1 MGKDGEKEK
10 IVFHKKGNVAM
21 KYLSNLSDIPE
32 FSSAAIDSGQIVIP
46 RPIIDNPQFN
56 DLKSSGV
63 FLYMLLLN
71 RLRATVDFE
80 LKGYDENGN
89 TFVCYP
95 IEELMDA
102 LQSGKSK
109 VISLKKKLK
118 NHGLIEEVCQGSNL
132 PNRIYLTDEILKYY

>member
-1 MGKDGEKEK
+1 MGKDGAKEK
-10 IVFHKKGNVAM
+10 IALHKKGNVAM

-56 DLKSSGV
+56 DLKSSGI

-71 RLRATVDFE
+71 RLRASVDFE

-95 IEELMDA
+95 IEELMEA
-102 LQSGKSK
+102 LQLGKSK
-109 VISLKKKLK
+109 VISLKNKLK
-118 NHGLIEEVCQGSNL
+118 NHGLIEEVRQGSNL

>member
-1 MGKDGEKEK
+1 MGKDGTKEK
-10 IVFHKKGNVAM
+10 IAFHKKGNATM

-56 DLKSSGV
+56 DLKSSGI
-63 FLYMLLLN
+63 FFYMLLLN

-95 IEELMDA
+95 IEELMET
-102 LQSGKSK
+102 LQSSKSK

-118 NHGLIEEVCQGSNL
+118 NHGLIEEVRQESDL

>member
-10 IVFHKKGNVAM
+10 IAFHKKGNIAM

-56 DLKSSGV
+56 DLKSSGI

-71 RLRATVDFE
+71 RLRAAVDFE

-95 IEELMDA
+95 IEELMEA
-102 LQSGKSK
+102 LQSDKNK

-118 NHGLIEEVCQGSNL
+118 NHGLIEEVRQESNL

>member
-1 MGKDGEKEK
+1 
-10 IVFHKKGNVAM
+10 M
-21 KYLSNLSDIPE
+21 KYLSNLSEIPE

-56 DLKSSGV
+56 NLKSSGI

-71 RLRATVDFE
+71 RLRAAIDFE

-95 IEELMDA
+95 IEELMEA
-102 LQSGKSK
+102 LQAGKSK

-118 NHGLIEEVCQGSNL
+118 NHGLIEEVRQGSNL

>member
-1 MGKDGEKEK
+1 
-10 IVFHKKGNVAM
+10 M

-32 FSSAAIDSGQIVIP
+32 FSSAATDSGQFFLP

-56 DLKSSGV
+56 DLKSSGI
-63 FLYMLLLN
+63 FLYMLLL
-71 RLRATVDFE
+71 
-80 LKGYDENGN
+80 

-95 IEELMDA
+95 IDELMES

-118 NHGLIEEVCQGSNL
+118 NHGLIEEVHQGANL
-132 PNRIYLTDEILKYY
+132 PNRIYLTDKILKYY

>member
-1 MGKDGEKEK
+1 MGKDGAQEK
-10 IVFHKKGNVAM
+10 IEFHKKGNVAM
-21 KYLSNLSDIPE
+21 KYLSDLSDIPE

-56 DLKSSGV
+56 GLKSSGI

-71 RLRATVDFE
+71 RLRAAVDFE

-95 IEELMDA
+95 IEELMEA

-118 NHGLIEEVCQGSNL
+118 NHGLIEEVRQESNL

>member
-1 MGKDGEKEK
+1 MGKDGAKEK
-10 IVFHKKGNVAM
+10 IAFHKKGNVAM

-46 RPIIDNPQFN
+46 RPIMDNPQFN
-56 DLKSSGV
+56 DLKSSGI

-71 RLRATVDFE
+71 RLRASVDFE

-89 TFVCYP
+89 TFVCYRV
-95 IEELMDA
+95 EELMEA

-118 NHGLIEEVCQGSNL
+118 NHGLIEEVRQGSNL

>member
-1 MGKDGEKEK
+1 MGKDGAKEK
-10 IVFHKKGNVAM
+10 IALHKKGNVAM

-56 DLKSSGV
+56 DLKSSGI

-71 RLRATVDFE
+71 RLRGAVDFE

-95 IEELMDA
+95 VEELMEA
-102 LQSGKSK
+102 LQVSKSK

-118 NHGLIEEVCQGSNL
+118 NHGLIEELRQGTDL

>member
-1 MGKDGEKEK
+1 
-10 IVFHKKGNVAM
+10 M

-56 DLKSSGV
+56 DLKSSGI

-71 RLRATVDFE
+71 RLRAAVDFE

-95 IEELMDA
+95 IEELMES

-118 NHGLIEEVCQGSNL
+118 NHGLIEEV
-132 PNRIYLTDEILKYY
+132 R

>member
-1 MGKDGEKEK
+1 
-10 IVFHKKGNVAM
+10 M

-56 DLKSSGV
+56 DLKSSGI

-71 RLRATVDFE
+71 RLRAAVDFE
-80 LKGYDENGN
+80 LKGYDENGNGN

-95 IEELMDA
+95 IEELMEA
-102 LQSGKSK
+102 LQSSKSK

-118 NHGLIEEVCQGSNL
+118 NHGLIEEVRQGSDL

>member
-1 MGKDGEKEK
+1 MGKDGAKEK
-10 IVFHKKGNVAM
+10 IEFHKKGNVAM
-21 KYLSNLSDIPE
+21 KYLSNLSEIPE

-56 DLKSSGV
+56 NLKSSGI
-63 FLYMLLLN
+63 FLYILLLN
-71 RLRATVDFE
+71 RLRAAIDFE

-95 IEELMDA
+95 IEELMEA
-102 LQSGKSK
+102 LQAGKSK

-118 NHGLIEEVCQGSNL
+118 NHGLIEEVRQGSNL

>member
-10 IVFHKKGNVAM
+10 IAFHKKGNVAM
-21 KYLSNLSDIPE
+21 KYLSNLLEIPE

-56 DLKSSGV
+56 DLKSSGI

-71 RLRATVDFE
+71 RLRASVDFE

-95 IEELMDA
+95 IEDLMEA

-118 NHGLIEEVCQGSNL
+118 NHGLIEEVRQGSNL

>member
-10 IVFHKKGNVAM
+10 IAFHKKGNAAM
-21 KYLSNLSDIPE
+21 KYLTNLSDIPE

-56 DLKSSGV
+56 DLKSSGI

-71 RLRATVDFE
+71 RLRAAVDFE

-95 IEELMDA
+95 VEELMEA
-102 LQSGKSK
+102 LQSGESK

-118 NHGLIEEVCQGSNL
+118 NHGLIEEVRQGSNL

>member
-1 MGKDGEKEK
+1 
-10 IVFHKKGNVAM
+10 M

-56 DLKSSGV
+56 DLKSSGI

-71 RLRATVDFE
+71 RLRAAVDFE

-95 IEELMDA
+95 VEELMEA
-102 LQSGKSK
+102 LQAGESK

-118 NHGLIEEVCQGSNL
+118 NHGLIEEVRQGSNL
-132 PNRIYLTDEILKYY
+132 PNRTYLTDEILKYY

>member
-1 MGKDGEKEK
+1 MGKDGTKEK
-10 IVFHKKGNVAM
+10 IAFHKKGNVAM

-56 DLKSSGV
+56 DLKSSGI

-71 RLRATVDFE
+71 RLGAAVDFE
-80 LKGYDENGN
+80 IKGYDENGN

-95 IEELMDA
+95 IEELMEA

-109 VISLKKKLK
+109 VISLKKKIK
-118 NHGLIEEVCQGSNL
+118 NHCLIEEVRQGSNL

>member
-1 MGKDGEKEK
+1 MGKDGAKEK
-10 IVFHKKGNVAM
+10 IALHKKGNVAM

-46 RPIIDNPQFN
+46 RPIMDNPQFN
-56 DLKSSGV
+56 DLKSSGI

-71 RLRATVDFE
+71 RLRASVDFE

-95 IEELMDA
+95 IEELMEA
-102 LQSGKSK
+102 LQSSKSK

-118 NHGLIEEVCQGSNL
+118 NHGLIEEVRQGSNL

>member
-1 MGKDGEKEK
+1 
-10 IVFHKKGNVAM
+10 M

-32 FSSAAIDSGQIVIP
+32 IVIP

-56 DLKSSGV
+56 DLKSSGI

-71 RLRATVDFE
+71 RLRAAVDFE

-95 IEELMDA
+95 IEELMEA
-102 LQSGKSK
+102 LQAGKSK

-118 NHGLIEEVCQGSNL
+118 NHGLIEEVRQGSNL

>member
-118 NHGLIEEVCQGSNL
+118 NHGLIEEVRQGSNL

>member
-1 MGKDGEKEK
+1 
-10 IVFHKKGNVAM
+10 M

-46 RPIIDNPQFN
+46 RPIIDSPQFN
-56 DLKSSGV
+56 DLKSSGI

-71 RLRATVDFE
+71 RLRAAVDFE

-89 TFVCYP
+89 TF
-95 IEELMDA
+95 
-102 LQSGKSK
+102 QSGKSK

-118 NHGLIEEVCQGSNL
+118 NHGLIEEVRQGSNL

>member
-1 MGKDGEKEK
+1 MGKDGAQEK
-10 IVFHKKGNVAM
+10 IEFHKKGNVAM
-21 KYLSNLSDIPE
+21 KYLSDLSDIPE

-56 DLKSSGV
+56 DLKRSGI

-71 RLRATVDFE
+71 RLRAAVDFE

-95 IEELMDA
+95 IEELMEA
-102 LQSGKSK
+102 LQSGESK

-118 NHGLIEEVCQGSNL
+118 NHGLIEEVRQGSNL
-132 PNRIYLTDEILKYY
+132 PNRIYLTDEILNYY

>member
-1 MGKDGEKEK
+1 MGKDGAQEK
-10 IVFHKKGNVAM
+10 IEFHKKGNVSM
-21 KYLSNLSDIPE
+21 KYLSNLSEIPE
-32 FSSAAIDSGQIVIP
+32 FSSVATDSGQFFIP
-46 RPIIDNPQFN
+46 RPIIDNTQFN
-56 DLKSSGV
+56 DLKSSGI

-71 RLRATVDFE
+71 RLRGAVDFE

-95 IEELMDA
+95 IEELMES

-118 NHGLIEEVCQGSNL
+118 NHGLIEEVHQGANL
-132 PNRIYLTDEILKYY
+132 PNRIYLTDKILKYY

>member
-1 MGKDGEKEK
+1 
-10 IVFHKKGNVAM
+10 M

-95 IEELMDA
+95 IEELMEA
-102 LQSGKSK
+102 LQSSKSK

-118 NHGLIEEVCQGSNL
+118 NHGLIEEVRQGSDL

>member
-1 MGKDGEKEK
+1 MGTGGAKEK
-10 IVFHKKGNVAM
+10 IEFHKKGNVAM
-21 KYLSNLSDIPE
+21 KYLSNLSEIPE

-56 DLKSSGV
+56 NLKSSGI

-71 RLRATVDFE
+71 RLRAAIDFE

-95 IEELMDA
+95 IEELMEA
-102 LQSGKSK
+102 LQAGKSK

-118 NHGLIEEVCQGSNL
+118 NHGLIEEVRQGSNL

>member
-1 MGKDGEKEK
+1 
-10 IVFHKKGNVAM
+10 M

-46 RPIIDNPQFN
+46 RPIIDSPQFN
-56 DLKSSGV
+56 DLKSSGI

-71 RLRATVDFE
+71 RLRAAVDFE

-95 IEELMDA
+95 IEELMEA

-118 NHGLIEEVCQGSNL
+118 NHGLIEEVRQGSNL

>member
-56 DLKSSGV
+56 DLTSSGV

-71 RLRATVDFE
+71 RLRAAVDFE

-118 NHGLIEEVCQGSNL
+118 NHGLIEEVRQGSNL

>member
-1 MGKDGEKEK
+1 MEKDEEKEK
-10 IVFHKKGNVAM
+10 IAFHKKGNIAM

-32 FSSAAIDSGQIVIP
+32 FSSATIDSGQIVIP

-56 DLKSSGV
+56 DLKSSGI

-71 RLRATVDFE
+71 RLRAAVDFE

-95 IEELMDA
+95 VEKLMEA
-102 LQSGKSK
+102 LQSGESK

-118 NHGLIEEVCQGSNL
+118 NHGLIEKVRQGSNL

>member
-56 DLKSSGV
+56 DLKGSGI

-71 RLRATVDFE
+71 RLRAAVDFE

-118 NHGLIEEVCQGSNL
+118 NHGLIEEVRQGSNL

>member
-10 IVFHKKGNVAM
+10 IAFHKKGNIAM

-46 RPIIDNPQFN
+46 RPIIDSPQFN
-56 DLKSSGV
+56 DLKSSGI

-71 RLRATVDFE
+71 RLRAAVDFE

-95 IEELMDA
+95 VEELMEA
-102 LQSGKSK
+102 LQSGESK

-118 NHGLIEEVCQGSNL
+118 NHGLIEEVRQGSNL

>member
-1 MGKDGEKEK
+1 
-10 IVFHKKGNVAM
+10 
-21 KYLSNLSDIPE
+21 
-32 FSSAAIDSGQIVIP
+32 
-46 RPIIDNPQFN
+46 
-56 DLKSSGV
+56 
-63 FLYMLLLN
+63 MLLLN
-71 RLRATVDFE
+71 RLRAAVDFE

-95 IEELMDA
+95 IEELMED

-118 NHGLIEEVCQGSNL
+118 NHGLIEEVRQGSNL

>member
-1 MGKDGEKEK
+1 
-10 IVFHKKGNVAM
+10 M

-32 FSSAAIDSGQIVIP
+32 FSSAATDSGQFFIP

-56 DLKSSGV
+56 DLKSSGI

-71 RLRATVDFE
+71 RLRAAVDFE
-80 LKGYDENGN
+80 LKGYDENENEN

-95 IEELMDA
+95 IEELMEA

-118 NHGLIEEVCQGSNL
+118 NHGLIEEVRQGSNL